1 MPKLKFEIIVES
13 PPAIHHLFDVLK
25 PIIEHRDFIKI
36 KITKVEEE
44 EE

>member
-1 MPKLKFEIIVES
+1 MYKLKIEIVVES
-13 PPAIHHLFDVLK
+13 PPAIHHLLDALR

-36 KITKVEEE
+36 KITRAEEE